1 MFTPEKMTQLQALL
15 PAGDLDA
22 AAEAVIRDGSLQ
34 IVDAAEVEPWA
45 GGLSPYGTE
54 DEPEALRVRREAVES
69 RIKDLGLEVKFE
81 GVTSSSESW
90 EALDARLA
98 DLGREIDSVRLERE
112 RLVKERN
119 RLETLKARWG
129 GLPGLGIPLEG
140 QQAYSYLAVRTGR
153 VSDKNIDILNRR
165 LEGVLHLLV
174 PAGSSKGKTL
184 FLAAALKRD
193 AEALDAA
200 LTEAGFEA
208 VEGAGDAVFEDLK
221 NADAAA
227 AGLDEGIRKADE
239 TLKEI
244 GRGHGA
250 FLLSVLF
257 RIRKERLTHRILR
270 HFRKTDHTVLFFGW
284 VPSAQ
289 RDSLVKELRSATAGR
304 CVVREIPAESLDSV
318 RQGKVQVPVRLKN
331 PWFFRPFELLVSLYG
346 TPSYQSLDPTPLVGI
361 SYVIM
366 FGIMFGDVGHGLV
379 LALLGGLMMWKLKAG
394 AKDAG
399 RLILYAGM
407 SSMFF
412 GLCFG
417 SIFGY
422 EEVIPHLWFSPMK
435 SMNRLMGTLIYFGMG
450 MVTLSVILNVA
461 VHVRKGRFLE
471 AVFNRAGIT
480 GLIVYWCG
488 IVLALNM
495 FSGGGAGN
503 GESLKW
509 FMRVLIAAVALIAFQ
524 EPVLRLLKGKKGLY
538 HEPGVEGIFS
548 GVLEGAV
555 EVLETFIGFLSNTLS
570 FIRVAAFSLAHAALC
585 MAVFTIAEPLRGT
598 AGGSLSWAV
607 IVLGNLGIIVME
619 GLSAGIQ
626 SLRLEFYEFFNRF
639 FDDGNM
645 PYKPVR
651 SELGEA

>member
-1 MFTPEKMTQLQALL
+1 MFIPEKMTHIQALL
-15 PAGDLDA
+15 PAGDLNS

-45 GGLSPYGTE
+45 GGLEPYGTE
-54 DEPEALRVRREAVES
+54 EEPEDLRVRREAIES
-69 RIKDLGLEVKFE
+69 RIKELGLEVKFE
-81 GVTSSSESW
+81 GVSPAAESR
-90 EALDARLA
+90 EALDNRLA
-98 DLGREIDSVRLERE
+98 ELGSQIDSVRRERE
-112 RLVKERN
+112 RLVKEKN
-119 RLETLKARWG
+119 RLEILKARWG
-129 GLPGLGIPLEG
+129 GLPGLGISLEG

-153 VSDKNIDILNRR
+153 VSDRNVDILNRR
-165 LEGVLHLLV
+165 LEGVLHVLV
-174 PAGSSKGKTL
+174 PAGSAGGKTL

-200 LTEAGFEA
+200 LAEAGFEA
-208 VEGAGDAVFEDLK
+208 MEGAGDAVFEELK
-221 NADAAA
+221 NADT
-227 AGLDEGIRKADE
+227 AGISEGIRKADE

-244 GRGHGA
+244 GRANRG
-250 FLLSVLF
+250 FLLSALF
-257 RIRKERLTHRILR
+257 RLRRERLTHRILK
-270 HFRKTDHTVLFFGW
+270 HFRKTDRTVFFSGW
-284 VPSAQ
+284 VPTSQ
-289 RDSLVKELRSATAGR
+289 REGLVRELRSATGGR

-318 RQGKVQVPVRLKN
+318 KEGKVQVPVRLKN
-331 PWFFRPFELLVSLYG
+331 HWIFRPFELLVSLYG

-366 FGIMFGDVGHGLV
+366 FGIMFGDLGHGLV
-379 LALLGGLMMWKLKAG
+379 VALLGGLMMWKLKAG

-399 RLILYAGM
+399 RLILYAGA

-422 EEVIPHLWFSPMK
+422 ETIIPHLWFSPMH

-461 VHVRKGRFLE
+461 VHARKGKWLE

-495 FSGGGAGN
+495 FSGGGPGAGH
-503 GESLKW
+503 LKW
-509 FMRVLIAAVALIAFQ
+509 FTRVLLGAVALIAFQ

-585 MAVFTIAEPLRGT
+585 MAVFTIAEPLRGA

-607 IVLGNLGIIVME
+607 IVFGNL
-619 GLSAGIQ
+619 
-626 SLRLEFYEFFNRF
+626 
-639 FDDGNM
+639 
-645 PYKPVR
+645 
-651 SELGEA
+651 

>member
-1 MFTPEKMTQLQALL
+1 MFIPEKMTHLQALL
-15 PAGDLDA
+15 PATDLDA

-34 IVDAAEVEPWA
+34 IVDAADVEPWA
-45 GGLSPYGTE
+45 GELSAYGAE
-54 DEPEALRVRREAVES
+54 EEPETLRARREKIEG
-69 RIKDLGLEVKFE
+69 RIKDLGLETKFE
-81 GVTSSSESW
+81 GLAPQTEPW
-90 EALDARLA
+90 EAVDGRLSE
-98 DLGREIDSVRLERE
+98 LGAEIDSVKAERE
-112 RLVKERN
+112 RLVKELN
-119 RLETLKARWG
+119 RLETLKAKWG
-129 GLPGLGIPLEG
+129 GLPGLGISLEG

-153 VSDKNIDILNRR
+153 VSDKNLDILNRK

-174 PAGSSKGKTL
+174 PAGSARGKTL
-184 FLAAALKRD
+184 FVVSALKRD

-200 LTEAGFEA
+200 LAEAGFET
-208 VEGAGDAVFEDLK
+208 VEWSGDAAFEDLK

-227 AGLDEGIRKADE
+227 SGLQDGIRGADDR
-239 TLKEI
+239 LKEI
-244 GRGHGA
+244 GRDRGA
-250 FLLSVLF
+250 FLLSALF
-257 RIRKERLTHRILR
+257 RLRKERLTHRILR
-270 HFRKTDHTVLFFGW
+270 HFRKTDHTVLLSGW
-284 VPSAQ
+284 VPTGQ
-289 RDSLVKELRSATAGR
+289 REGLVKELRSATGGR

-318 RQGKVQVPVRLKN
+318 REGRVQVPVRLKN
-331 PWFFRPFELLVSLYG
+331 HWFFRPFEMLVSLYG

-361 SYVIM
+361 SYVVM
-366 FGIMFGDVGHGLV
+366 FGIMFGDLGHGLV
-379 LALLGGLMMWKLKAG
+379 LALLGGLMMAKLKAG
-394 AKDAG
+394 MKDSG
-399 RLILYAGM
+399 RLILYAGL

-417 SIFGY
+417 SVFGY
-422 EEVIPHLWFSPMK
+422 EEVIPHIWFSPMQ

-450 MVTLSVILNVA
+450 MVTVSVLLNVA
-461 VHVRKGRFLE
+461 VHVRKKKLLE

-495 FSGGGAGN
+495 FAGGSGGG
-503 GESLKW
+503 SLKW
-509 FMRVLIAAVALIAFQ
+509 FMRVLVGAVALIAFQ

-585 MAVFTIAEPLRGT
+585 MAVFTIAEPLRGA
-598 AGGSLSWAV
+598 AGGSLSIGV
-607 IVLGNLGIIVME
+607 IIFGNVGIIVME

-639 FDDGNM
+639 FEDGNM

-651 SELGEA
+651 TELGEG

>member
-1 MFTPEKMTQLQALL
+1 MFIPEKMTHIQALL
-15 PAGDLDA
+15 PAGDLNS

-45 GGLSPYGTE
+45 GGLEPYGTE
-54 DEPEALRVRREAVES
+54 DEPEDLRVRREAIES
-69 RIKDLGLEVKFE
+69 RIKELGLEVKFE
-81 GVTSSSESW
+81 GVTPAAESR
-90 EALDARLA
+90 EAMDSRLA
-98 DLGREIDSVRLERE
+98 ELGRRIDAVRGERE
-112 RLVKERN
+112 RLVKEQN
-119 RLETLKARWG
+119 RLEILKARWG
-129 GLPGLGIPLEG
+129 GLPGLGISLEG

-153 VSDKNIDILNRR
+153 VSDRNIDILNRR
-165 LEGVLHLLV
+165 LEGVLHVLV
-174 PAGSSKGKTL
+174 PAGSARGKTL

-200 LTEAGFEA
+200 LAEAGFET
-208 VEGAGDAVFEDLK
+208 VEGAGDAVFEELK
-221 NADAAA
+221 QADTAA
-227 AGLDEGIRKADE
+227 AGYADGIRKANGE
-239 TLKEI
+239 LEAI
-244 GRGHGA
+244 GREHGG
-250 FLLSVLF
+250 FLLSALF
-257 RIRKERLTHRILR
+257 RLRRERLTHRILK
-270 HFRKTDHTVLFFGW
+270 HFRKTDRTVFFSGW

-289 RDSLVKELRSATAGR
+289 RGALLQELRSATGGR

-318 RQGKVQVPVRLKN
+318 KQGKVQVPVRLKN
-331 PWFFRPFELLVSLYG
+331 SWFFRPFELLVSLYG

-366 FGIMFGDVGHGLV
+366 FGIMFGDLGHGAV

-399 RLILYAGM
+399 RLILYAGA

-417 SIFGY
+417 SVFGY

-450 MVTLSVILNVA
+450 MVTVSVILNVA
-461 VHVRKGRFLE
+461 VHFRKKKLLE

-488 IVLALNM
+488 IVLALNL
-495 FSGGGAGN
+495 FSGGGPGS
-503 GESLKW
+503 GHLKW
-509 FMRVLIAAVALIAFQ
+509 FMRALVAAVALIAFQ

-585 MAVFTIAEPLRGT
+585 MAVFTIAEPLRGA

-607 IVLGNLGIIVME
+607 IVLGNVGIIVME

-651 SELGEA
+651 SELKEG